1 MNAKIKSTL
10 LVLASVGML
19 ASCNSGTN
27 LSRAEA
33 ETELDS
39 YSKNVKAQTKV
50 TYKDVTVGKNPSKG
64 TKSGTAKSSAIFDT
78 EAVYG
83 YRHFDEETG
92 VFPAGSSYYAYKTT
106 EGKYFIGSIV
116 GSTKTYYESSET
128 AVKGIITAAITA
140 LSTYTNSQAAG
151 TSYWLKGFDKSE
163 SWMSSNSKDK
173 DATATYGEGYGGGS
187 VKGYVKAESYKKYSD
202 GAMKADI
209 TAIYPFQSDMVSMG
223 GENCIYEWKDFQLT
237 RLYNNYQDYEET
249 LDWTKASTDDKP
261 IDANT
266 WTKDATLGVTLA
278 ATVTAALAKVSHAY
292 SD

>member
-39 YSKNVKAQTKV
+39 YSKHIPTQSKV
-50 TYKDVTVGKNPSKG
+50 TYNDKTVKDGK
-64 TKSGTAKSSAIFDT
+64 AASSAIIDTTEVYAYRQFD
-78 EAVYG
+78 V
-83 YRHFDEETG
+83 ETG
-92 VFPAGSSYYAYKTT
+92 TFKAGSKYYAYKN
-106 EGKYFIGSIV
+106 GDKYYFASIV
-116 GSTKTYYESSET
+116 GSTKSYLESTETVVKAAVTAALT
-128 AVKGIITAAITA
+128 AVTGYAN
-140 LSTYTNSQAAG
+140 YQASG
-151 TSYWLKGFDKSE
+151 TSAWLKGFDKSE

-223 GENCIYEWKDFQLT
+223 GENCIYEWKDYQLT
-237 RLYNNYQDYEET
+237 RLYNNYQNYEET
-249 LDWTKASTDDKP
+249 LDWTKASTNDKP
-261 IDANT
+261 VDANT
-266 WTKDATLGVTLA
+266 WTKDLTLA
-278 ATVTAALAKVSHAY
+278 LTATAAIATFAHAW